1 MSPSIKIPR
10 STRVAT
16 RSGRRRVCVTVKPR
30 HGGLSKGYCCSPRRT
45 DSEAEHIVNRRQFLA
60 LGTAAGLAGL
70 SGCTFSRA
78 VESEQEA
85 GVTVG
90 LETVVEGLTF
100 PTELAF
106 LPDGSHLVAER
117 AGQLRRHT
125 DDGLDETP
133 FLALG
138 DRLDGTEGEKGLVG
152 MALHP
157 EFESNRRLFLRYSA
171 TTTDPELSHIAA
183 LSEFRAR
190 EDLTGVVEGSERRV
204 LEVPQPGPVHN
215 AGALAFDENGH
226 LYVALG
232 DGQRTDIGE
241 KNGLWWYQQGGA
253 AQNTEANLRGG
264 ILRID
269 VDNPEGDRAYGI
281 PSENPL
287 VGQDGRDEFYAWGL
301 RNPYRISTDQGR
313 LFIGDVGEHIR
324 ESVYLGEAGA
334 NYGWPMIEGSSCGA
348 STSIGHTVS
357 ENPLNALNPKTWVA
371 QVNRIS
377 SVKICPGTEATDGD
391 ITQPIA
397 EYNRS
402 GARAVT
408 GGQVYRGDAI
418 PELSGVYLF
427 GDYIP
432 QAPMFALREPDS
444 DSASDDRPW
453 PITELDV
460 AATESGRLNE
470 FLVSFAR
477 DPAGE
482 VYILTAKSP
491 ANGPG
496 RVRRLTSPQ

>member
-1 MSPSIKIPR
+1 
-10 STRVAT
+10 
-16 RSGRRRVCVTVKPR
+16 VT
-30 HGGLSKGYCCSPRRT
+30 
-45 DSEAEHIVNRRQFLA
+45 EHSVNRRQFLA

-78 VESEQEA
+78 VESPQEA
-85 GVTVG
+85 GTTVG

-100 PTELAF
+100 PTGMAF
-106 LPDGSHLVAER
+106 LPDGSRLVAER

-125 DDGLDETP
+125 DDGLEETP

-157 EFESNRRLFLRYSA
+157 EFETNRRLFVRYSA
-171 TTTDPELSHIAA
+171 PTTEPKLSHTAV

-190 EDLTGVVEGSERRV
+190 ADLTGVVPDSERRI
-204 LEVPQPGPVHN
+204 LEVSQPGPVHN
-215 AGALAFDENGH
+215 AGALAFDESGH

-232 DGQRTDIGE
+232 DGQRTEIGE
-241 KNGLWWYQQGGA
+241 ENGLWWYQQGGA
-253 AQNTEANLRGG
+253 AQDTEGNLRGG
-264 ILRID
+264 VLRID
-269 VDNPEGDRAYGI
+269 VDNPEGDRLYGI
-281 PSENPL
+281 PADNPL
-287 VGQDGRDEFYAWGL
+287 VGRDGRDEYYAWGL
-301 RNPYRISTDQGR
+301 RNPYRISTDNGR

-357 ENPLNALNPKTWVA
+357 KNPLNALNPKTWVA

-377 SVKICPGTEATDGD
+377 PVKICPGTETTAGD
-391 ITQPIA
+391 IQQPIA

-408 GGQVYRGDAI
+408 GGYVYRGDAI
-418 PELSGVYLF
+418 PELSGAYLF

-432 QAPMFALREPDS
+432 QAPVFALREPDG
-444 DSASDDRPW
+444 DDRPW
-453 PITELDV
+453 PVTELDV
-460 AATESGRLNE
+460 ASTDHGRLNE

-477 DPAGE
+477 DPEGE
-482 VYILTAKSP
+482 VYVLTAQSP

-496 RVRRLTSPQ
+496 RVRRLTTPR

>member
-1 MSPSIKIPR
+1 M
-10 STRVAT
+10 
-16 RSGRRRVCVTVKPR
+16 
-30 HGGLSKGYCCSPRRT
+30 
-45 DSEAEHIVNRRQFLA
+45 NRRQFLA

-78 VESEQEA
+78 VESQQDD
-85 GVTVG
+85 GVTIG
-90 LETVVEGLTF
+90 LETVVEGLTL
-100 PTELAF
+100 PTGMEF
-106 LPDGSHLVAER
+106 LPDGSRLIAER
-117 AGQLRRHT
+117 AGELRRHT
-125 DDGLDETP
+125 DSGLDETP

-157 EFESNRRLFLRYSA
+157 GFESNRRLFLRYSA
-171 TTTDPELSHIAA
+171 PTTDPNLSHTAV
-183 LSEFRAR
+183 LSEFQVR
-190 EDLTGVVEGSERRV
+190 EDLTGVVAGSEQRV

-215 AGALAFDENGH
+215 AGALTFDENGH
-226 LYVALG
+226 LFVALG
-232 DGQRTDIGE
+232 DGQRTDVGE
-241 KNGLWWYQQGGA
+241 ENGLWWYQQGGA
-253 AQNTEANLRGG
+253 AQNPEASLRGG

-269 VDNPEGDRAYGI
+269 VDDSEGDRAYGI

-287 VGQDGRDEFYAWGL
+287 VGQDGHDEFYAWGL
-301 RNPYRISTDQGR
+301 RNPYRISTGRLSSGEER

-324 ESVYLGEAGA
+324 EAVYLGEAGA

-348 STSIGHTVS
+348 STSIGHSVS

-377 SVKICPGTEATDGD
+377 SVKVCPGTESTDGD

-408 GGQVYRGDAI
+408 GGYVYRGDAI
-418 PELSGVYLF
+418 PELSGAYLF

-432 QAPMFALREPDS
+432 QAPVFALREPDS
-444 DSASDDRPW
+444 DSDDRPW
-453 PITELDV
+453 PVTELEV
-460 AATESGRLNE
+460 ADTESGRLNE
-470 FLVSFAR
+470 FLASFAR

-482 VYILTAKSP
+482 LYVLTTRSP

-496 RVRRLTSPQ
+496 RVRRLTSQS

>member
-1 MSPSIKIPR
+1 
-10 STRVAT
+10 
-16 RSGRRRVCVTVKPR
+16 VT
-30 HGGLSKGYCCSPRRT
+30 
-45 DSEAEHIVNRRQFLA
+45 EHSVNRRQFLA

-78 VESEQEA
+78 VESQQDA

-90 LETVVEGLTF
+90 LETVVEGLGF
-100 PTELAF
+100 PTQMAF
-106 LPDGSHLVAER
+106 LPDGSRLVAER
-117 AGQLRRHT
+117 RGEVHRHT
-125 DDGLDETP
+125 DDGLAGEP

-157 EFESNRRLFLRYSA
+157 EFERNRRLFLRYSA
-171 TTTDPELSHIAA
+171 PSTDDDQSHVAA

-190 EDLTGVVEGSERRV
+190 EDMTGVVAGSERRI

-241 KNGLWWYQQGGA
+241 ENGLWWYQQGGA
-253 AQNTEANLRGG
+253 AQDVQSNLRGG

-269 VDNPEGDRAYGI
+269 VDDAEGDRAYGI

-287 VGQDGRDEFYAWGL
+287 VGRDGRDEFYAWGL
-301 RNPYRISTDQGR
+301 RNPYRISTDEGR

-377 SVKICPGTEATDGD
+377 PVKICPGTETTNGD
-391 ITQPIA
+391 VHQPIA
-397 EYNRS
+397 EYHRS

-408 GGQVYRGDAI
+408 GGYVYRGDAVSD
-418 PELSGVYLF
+418 LSGAYVF

-432 QAPMFALREPDS
+432 PAPLFALREPEEDE
-444 DSASDDRPW
+444 RPW
-453 PITELDV
+453 PITELAV
-460 AATESGRLNE
+460 ADTESGRLNE
-470 FLVSFAR
+470 LLVSFAR
-477 DPAGE
+477 DPDGE
-482 VYILTAKSP
+482 MYVLTA
-491 ANGPG
+491 AGNDGPG
-496 RVRRLTSPQ
+496 RVRRLTEPA

>member
-1 MSPSIKIPR
+1 VPGD
-10 STRVAT
+10 
-16 RSGRRRVCVTVKPR
+16 SGRFCGPVTVK
-30 HGGLSKGYCCSPRRT
+30 HGDGSLSKGYSNRSPRKG
-45 DSEAEHIVNRRQFLA
+45 SEAEHTVNRRQFLA

-78 VESEQEA
+78 VESQQET
-85 GVTVG
+85 GTTVG
-90 LETVVEGLTF
+90 LETVVEGLTL
-100 PTELAF
+100 PTGMAF
-106 LPDGSHLVAER
+106 LPDDSRLIAER
-117 AGQLRRHT
+117 AGELRRHT
-125 DDGLDETP
+125 DSGLDETP

-157 EFESNRRLFLRYSA
+157 ESDSNRRLFLRYSA
-171 TTTDPELSHIAA
+171 PTTDPNLSHTAV
-183 LSEFRAR
+183 LSEFQVR
-190 EDLTGVVEGSERRV
+190 EDLTGVVTGSEERV

-215 AGALAFDENGH
+215 AGALTFDEDGH
-226 LYVALG
+226 LYAALG
-232 DGQRTDIGE
+232 DGRRTDVGE
-241 KNGLWWYQQGGA
+241 ENGLWWYQQGGA
-253 AQNTEANLRGG
+253 AQNPEANLRGG

-269 VDNPEGDRAYGI
+269 VDDSEGDRAYGI
-281 PSENPL
+281 PPENPL
-287 VGQDGRDEFYAWGL
+287 VGRDGHDEFYAWGL

-324 ESVYLGEAGA
+324 ESVYLGEKGA

-377 SVKICPGTEATDGD
+377 SVKICPGTGATDGD

-408 GGQVYRGDAI
+408 GGYVYRGDAV
-418 PELSGVYLF
+418 PDLSGAYLF

-432 QAPMFALREPDS
+432 QAPIFALREPDS
-444 DSASDDRPW
+444 DDRPW
-453 PITELDV
+453 PVTELEV
-460 AATESGRLNE
+460 ADTESGRLNE

-482 VYILTAKSP
+482 VYVLTTKSP

-496 RVRRLTSPQ
+496 RVRRITTPS